1 MSKRTAHI
9 TSKLSILAENWF
21 AGGTF
26 EERVEAEIL
35 EITRIPEAHV
45 KKEKW

>member
-21 AGGTF
+21 AGGIF
-26 EERVEAEIL
+26 EEKVEAQFL
-35 EITRIPEAHV
+35 EITRILEAHV